1 MKKLISNAKQTPL
14 LTSGKHLF
22 GKKNAPW
29 NFPQEEKAFNQ

>member
-1 MKKLISNAKQTPL
+1 MKKLISNAKQIPL
-14 LTSGKHLF
+14 LTSDRNLF